1 MIKLRILRAINLYCQ
16 GGHNLMTSFLIKRSV
31 REDIRMEAEVREK
44 MQGPRAKECWL
55 SLNVGRGKEMDSSLE
70 LPKGMQP
77 CGPILEFWFTEP

>member
-1 MIKLRILRAINLYCQ
+1 
-16 GGHNLMTSFLIKRSV
+16 
-31 REDIRMEAEVREK
+31 MEAEVREK
-44 MQGPRAKECWL
+44 MPGPRAKECWL